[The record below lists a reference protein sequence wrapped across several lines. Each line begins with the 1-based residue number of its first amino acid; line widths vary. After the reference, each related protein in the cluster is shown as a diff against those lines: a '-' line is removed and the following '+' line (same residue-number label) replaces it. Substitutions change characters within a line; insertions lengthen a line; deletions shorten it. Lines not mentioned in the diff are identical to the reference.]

1 MLEHAKLKVSDF
13 PAGGCRHDAPRM
25 RAEYHPDDD
34 GGLVF
39 DHDGRSLDAAC
50 HALENDA

>member
-1 MLEHAKLKVSDF
+1 MLEHANLKVSDF
-13 PAGGCRHDAPRM
+13 PAGGCDHDAPRM
-25 RAEYHPDDD
+25 RADYR
-34 GGLVF
+34 GLVF